1 MDVTLDV
8 HFQGTTLLAT
18 MGVLKHQLNKNCYRT
33 GLWLFALGWGSEGFI
48 SRFGAHPPPT
58 HPPPDLVENLVRAKH
73 SRSALISP
81 SGCPKAKSH
90 NPAVVYSTPV
100 SRPLQLTRTSD
111 LPAGGQSLIDLKST
125 YCFGAHMHEI
135 MKYFLFTENQ

>member
-1 MDVTLDV
+1 MLLSMMVTAGGRQRAARTRSSTKGRDPCPLDS
-8 HFQGTTLLAT
+8 T
-18 MGVLKHQLNKNCYRT
+18 MHDP
-33 GLWLFALGWGSEGFI
+33 I
-48 SRFGAHPPPT
+48 MIDPPCMQS
-58 HPPPDLVENLVRAKH
+58 DLVAGPECFRSYSFGIVVGVCIRLVSK
-73 SRSALISP
+73 
-81 SGCPKAKSH
+81 
-90 NPAVVYSTPV
+90 PAFILYANPV